1 MVVSMRS
8 SMVSW
13 MSSKRL
19 PMVMKPRAARRGSS
33 GEMSGMRSAASCSI
47 GVPPTWSRAVTS
59 RCGASGSALI
69 ARLRRSIVR
78 RSRRASRATMSC
90 SSRSRFFVGAPVEVA
105 VAVGV
110 PPDERGP
117 LRAWSLAILGAL
129 EPVLSAEQFSRG
141 VTAVAEFKA
150 KAGAAFAV
158 GALLATNGGSVA
170 DYAGKPNVRH
180 GRAAPL
186 VVVPTTAGTG
196 SEASPSAGIHP
207 DAVTASVG
215 MNSRHLVPQL
225 ALLDPELT
233 VSLPRR
239 LTAATGIDALSHCIE
254 GYLSLRDQPL
264 GKSIALD
271 GIRRVARHLPHAV
284 ADGQN
289 LQARGEMMLAAFA
302 GGVSIGMGLG
312 PAHAIAI
319 TCSDQGFHHGILSG
333 IGLIA
338 TLDATAAHD
347 AARMVAVSEAF
358 GLPAGA
364 SLAQGVVT
372 LMREL
377 GLPTSLAQL
386 GYVANDLVSMAS
398 AAERSH
404 FNLFAP
410 FRPDASQYAAFL
422 TQSLKPETNT

>member
-1 MVVSMRS
+1 MNTPAPPLATIPTLTLPRTLFAVGAIRALPGELENLGVRKPLVVTDQ
-8 SMVSW
+8 
-13 MSSKRL
+13 
-19 PMVMKPRAARRGSS
+19 G
-33 GEMSGMRSAASCSI
+33 
-47 GVPPTWSRAVTS
+47 
-59 RCGASGSALI
+59 LI
-69 ARLRRSIVR
+69 AAGV
-78 RSRRASRATMSC
+78 AATVVMAC
-90 SSRSRFFVGAPVEVA
+90 GDAA
-105 VAVGV
+105 
-110 PPDERGP
+110 
-117 LRAWSLAILGAL
+117 
-129 EPVLSAEQFSRG
+129 
-141 VTAVAEFKA
+141 TAVVFDHVTENPLYADVD
-150 KAGAAFAV
+150 AGAATYLTHACDGVIAV
-158 GALLATNGGSVA
+158 GGGSVIDTAKMIALLATNGGSVA

>member
-1 MVVSMRS
+1 MHTLAPPAPIPALT
-8 SMVSW
+8 
-13 MSSKRL
+13 L
-19 PMVMKPRAARRGSS
+19 PRTLFA
-33 GEMSGMRSAASCSI
+33 
-47 GVPPTWSRAVTS
+47 
-59 RCGASGSALI
+59 
-69 ARLRRSIVR
+69 
-78 RSRRASRATMSC
+78 
-90 SSRSRFFVGAPVEVA
+90 VGAIRALSSELENLNVRKPLVVTDQGLVA
-105 VAVGV
+105 AGVAANVVMACGDAATV
-110 PPDERGP
+110 VLFDHVTENP
-117 LRAWSLAILGAL
+117 LYAD
-129 EPVLSAEQFSRG
+129 VD
-141 VTAVAEFKA
+141 
-150 KAGAAFAV
+150 AGAATYRAHACDGVIAV
-158 GALLATNGGSVA
+158 GGGSVIDTAKMIALLATNGGSVA

-233 VSLPRR
+233 LSLPRR

-271 GIRRVARHLPHAV
+271 GIRRVVRHLPRAV
-284 ADGQN
+284 ADGQD
-289 LQARGEMMLAAFA
+289 LQARGELMLAAFA